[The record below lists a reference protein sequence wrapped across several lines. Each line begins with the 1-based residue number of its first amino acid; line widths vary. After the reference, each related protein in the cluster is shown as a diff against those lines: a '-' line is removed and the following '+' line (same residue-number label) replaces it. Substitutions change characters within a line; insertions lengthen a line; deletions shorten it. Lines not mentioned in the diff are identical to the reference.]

1 MTPELTALATAV
13 LVQICAL
20 CAYSVVG
27 NRELGP
33 RITLSSRENVPPL
46 SPLLGRLQR
55 AMNNGFEG
63 LAMFTPAVLVVA
75 LSGTASPVTTFA
87 AWAYVAA
94 RIAYVPAYAL
104 NLPPWRSLIWTIGFL
119 ATLTLLLTA
128 ILAGAR

>member
-1 MTPELTALATAV
+1 MTPELTALAAAV

-63 LAMFTPAVLVVA
+63 LAMFTPAVLVVTLGGA
-75 LSGTASPVTTFA
+75 STPFTAACAWTF
-87 AWAYVAA
+87 VAA
-94 RIAYVPAYAL
+94 RALYIPAYAFDL
-104 NLPPWRSLIWTIGFL
+104 TPWRSLIWTVGL
-119 ATLTLLLTA
+119 TATLLMLGSAL
-128 ILAGAR
+128 I